1 MAVVEVVCK
10 TKKGLTFVSPFV
22 IIIMS
27 LKPSRKVKPMTDF
40 RHRTNA
46 RKLNLTPEQYSDL
59 RMKAR
64 IRLDRRM
71 KKVSK

>member
-1 MAVVEVVCK
+1 
-10 TKKGLTFVSPFV
+10 
-22 IIIMS
+22 
-27 LKPSRKVKPMTDF
+27 MTNS

-46 RKLNLTPEQYSDL
+46 RKLGLTSEQYAEM

-64 IRLDRRM
+64 INLDRRM